1 LLKIEDFSLT
11 LKGSDNR
18 ALPVLEHISIELAN
32 GSCLGVAG
40 ESGSGKSVLAMS
52 IAGLIPHRSIIKK
65 TGGIH
70 FNGENLAEF
79 SESQLNKI
87 RGKQIGFVFQEPMT
101 AMNPLMTLFDQV
113 SEVIYAHHKGIGKA
127 EVNAQ
132 VRNALVAAGFS
143 DPEKFCDSYP
153 HQLSGGMRQRAMIA
167 IGLAL
172 KPDLVIADEPTT
184 AIDAALQVQLLR
196 ELRQNL
202 SDGRRSM
209 IFISHDLG
217 VLRAISDQLA
227 ILYAGNLVE
236 IGTASELLHKPF
248 HPYTRDL
255 IGALPRLVPEKILP
269 HPIAGNLPMPDRK
282 PVGCVY
288 SDRCNRCRPECL
300 ENRPKLRQAGIN
312 RLVSCYFPVNQEQ
325 ADG

>member
-1 LLKIEDFSLT
+1 MNLLKIEDFSLT
-11 LKGSDNR
+11 LRGSDGR
-18 ALPVLEHISIELAN
+18 ALPVLEQISLDLAN
-32 GSCLGVAG
+32 GRCLGIAG

-52 IAGLIPHRSIIKK
+52 IAGLISQRSIIEKI
-65 TGGIH
+65 GSIH
-70 FNGENLAEF
+70 FNGENISTF

-87 RGKQIGFVFQEPMT
+87 RGKHIGFVFQEPMT

-113 SEVIYAHHKGIGKA
+113 SEVIYAHNKGAGKA
-127 EVNAQ
+127 EVKNQ
-132 VRNALVAAGFS
+132 VRNALVSAGFGE
-143 DPEKFCDSYP
+143 PEKFYDSYP

-172 KPDLVIADEPTT
+172 KPDLIIADEPTT
-184 AIDAALQVQLLR
+184 AIDAALQVQLLK

-217 VLRAISDQLA
+217 VLRAVSDQLA

-236 IGTASELLHKPF
+236 VGPACELLQVPF

-255 IGALPRLVPEKILP
+255 IGALPRLVPEKMLP

-288 SDRCNRCRPECL
+288 SDRCNRSRPECR
-300 ENRPKLRQAGIN
+300 EKRPKLRQTGKH
-312 RLVSCYFPVNQEQ
+312 RMVSCFFP
-325 ADG
+325 